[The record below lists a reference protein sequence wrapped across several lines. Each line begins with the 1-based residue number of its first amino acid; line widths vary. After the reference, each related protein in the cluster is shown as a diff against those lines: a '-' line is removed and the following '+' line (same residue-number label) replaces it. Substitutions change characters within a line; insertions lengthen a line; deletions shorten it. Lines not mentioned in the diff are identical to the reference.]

1 MLVDQD
7 EPMSY
12 RDAMNDPD
20 SEKWLEAMKS
30 KMDAMYANQVW
41 TLVDQPE
48 SVRLI
53 GCKWVFKKK
62 IDMDGNVQTYKSRLV
77 AKGYSQVPGRDFDET
92 FAPVAMVKS
101 IRILLAI
108 VAYYDYK
115 I

>member
-12 RDAMNDPD
+12 QDAMNDPD

-30 KMDAMYANQVW
+30 EMDAMYANQVW

-48 SVRLI
+48 SVRPI

-62 IDMDGNVQTYKSRLV
+62 TDMDGNVQTYKS
-77 AKGYSQVPGRDFDET
+77 
-92 FAPVAMVKS
+92 
-101 IRILLAI
+101 
-108 VAYYDYK
+108 
-115 I
+115 